1 MKNDVTVTAP
11 NAEPPAYVKRIG
23 NATYTV
29 TVHFSPTSK
38 ENLSDKIMR
47 MLRNEVSQSKKI

>member
-1 MKNDVTVTAP
+1 MNNDVTVTAP
-11 NAEPPAYVKRIG
+11 NADSPALVKRIG

-38 ENLSDKIMR
+38 ETMTDKIMR
-47 MLRNEVSQSKKI
+47 MLRNEVSQSKKM